1 MKHIILLL
9 PVVILFSVTCV
20 KGQGCSDAGFC
31 TINALKPDG
40 PGLNAIDLYNQVK
53 LGISNGRA
61 DHDIN
66 IWSGYLEYNRIINS
80 WFSVDARLTYL
91 AQNGPLAS
99 SSGLSDIYLNA
110 NYTGYKHIFF
120 TAGLKLP
127 LSNGNKTKD
136 GLPLPM
142 DYQTSL
148 GTTDLVLGIGHQ
160 IGKLALALALQQ
172 PLSQNGNAFLSTDH
186 PAASGF
192 SGFYS
197 TNKYIRKGD
206 VLFRASYGVALGG
219 KWKLTP
225 GILPVYHLADDE
237 FTDANGIKSKIT
249 GSKGLTFNGNM
260 FLTYSFNRTN
270 AVELNFGSP
279 LAARDTRPDG
289 LTRKYVITLEYRG
302 RF

>member
-120 TAGLKLP
+120 YGRRQVTVEQREQNEGWPAP
-127 LSNGNKTKD
+127 AY
-136 GLPLPM
+136 GLPDQPGHNRSCAGHWPSNRKAGTGPCAAAAFITERKCLP
-142 DYQTSL
+142 
-148 GTTDLVLGIGHQ
+148 
-160 IGKLALALALQQ
+160 
-172 PLSQNGNAFLSTDH
+172 
-186 PAASGF
+186 
-192 SGFYS
+192 
-197 TNKYIRKGD
+197 
-206 VLFRASYGVALGG
+206 
-219 KWKLTP
+219 
-225 GILPVYHLADDE
+225 
-237 FTDANGIKSKIT
+237 
-249 GSKGLTFNGNM
+249 
-260 FLTYSFNRTN
+260 FNRPPGG
-270 AVELNFGSP
+270 F
-279 LAARDTRPDG
+279 
-289 LTRKYVITLEYRG
+289 
-302 RF
+302 RFFRVSLYQ